1 MNNWIERAELVGVG
15 AFGYPRFGARE
26 WKAAAASVG
35 MADELHAAIVA
46 WDQAERRVAPRMRA
60 MQRDYDANRAG
71 LTSEW
76 QRDSSAYFRKY
87 YPEYREILTESGAAY
102 EVVREVKRRIWGILQ
117 TVAEVAA

>member
-1 MNNWIERAELVGVG
+1 MSEWIERAEQVGVG

-26 WKAAAASVG
+26 WQAVAASVD
-35 MADELHAAIVA
+35 MADALQAALVA
-46 WDQAERRVAPRMRA
+46 WDQIERRVAPQMRV

-71 LTSEW
+71 LTLEW

-87 YPEYREILTESGAAY
+87 YPEYREILTETEAAY
-102 EVVREVKRRIWGILQ
+102 EVVREVKRRVWGILQ